1 MKKALLLI
9 VPLIFLVGCAS
20 GSSYYESV
28 NKANETASKIELAKA
43 QAEVER
49 VRALQE
55 IAQNGGPTAQT
66 AAVMSLTFAGQ
77 QNSNSDNP
85 SVTMPQQPKTPND
98 YALEWAQVLVP
109 GAASI
114 YSMNKQAE
122 VSMNANDNNK
132 DISMNANDNN
142 KDISI
147 HRNRTML
154 GFGQLNAGNE
164 ATIVGNGNDRV
175 LTPRNPAD
183 EAIVG
188 DDDDVLLLP
197 Q

>member
-132 DISMNANDNN
+132 G
-142 KDISI
+142 ISI

-154 GFGQLNAGNE
+154 GFGRLQAGQTPPVLAE
-164 ATIVGNGNDRV
+164 PITATN
-175 LTPRNPAD
+175 TD
-183 EAIVG
+183 EDGVETN
-188 DDDDVLLLP
+188 VLLYP
-197 Q
+197 EQ

>member
-1 MKKALLLI
+1 
-9 VPLIFLVGCAS
+9 
-20 GSSYYESV
+20 
-28 NKANETASKIELAKA
+28 
-43 QAEVER
+43 
-49 VRALQE
+49 
-55 IAQNGGPTAQT
+55 
-66 AAVMSLTFAGQ
+66 LTFAGQ

-132 DISMNANDNN
+132 DIS
-142 KDISI
+142 I

-154 GFGQLNAGNE
+154 GFGRLQAGQTPPVLAE
-164 ATIVGNGNDRV
+164 PITATN
-175 LTPRNPAD
+175 TD
-183 EAIVG
+183 EDGVETN
-188 DDDDVLLLP
+188 VLLYP
-197 Q
+197 EQ